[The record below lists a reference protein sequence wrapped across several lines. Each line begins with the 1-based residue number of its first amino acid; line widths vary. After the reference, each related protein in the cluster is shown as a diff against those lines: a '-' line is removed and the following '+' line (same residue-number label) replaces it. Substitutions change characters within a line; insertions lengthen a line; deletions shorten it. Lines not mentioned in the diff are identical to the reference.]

1 MKKRFSFVQSLV
13 AALTLSAGIGFNDA
27 TQAAIISVQVDNI
40 GSVTDITSGSPEEA
54 AGFLVGEDIQLN
66 FTFDDTTPDNNSDIG
81 AASYEDPNATLTLT
95 GLTSGST
102 LSYFGGIDL
111 ELDDDQELEIDG
123 LLSEATSSIT
133 PVFDGDIDFDTSGT
147 PFFSDVDDLSSV
159 FADLFANPFPNLSDN
174 SSSSDFFDGI
184 ESVNGMT
191 IGPVPN
197 PATFTNVTPAASVPE
212 PSSMLS
218 LLLIGVPFVVK
229 GVRHRNNKS

>member
-40 GSVTDITSGSPEEA
+40 GSVTSITSGSPEEA

-66 FTFDDTTPDNNSDIG
+66 FTFDDTTPDNNPDIG
-81 AASYEDPNATLTLT
+81 AASYQDPNGTLTLT

-123 LLSEATSSIT
+123 IPADATPSIT
-133 PVFDGDIDFDTSGT
+133 PALNGDIDLNTQGT

-159 FADLFANPFPNLSDN
+159 FADLFANPFPNLSTSASN
-174 SSSSDFFDGI
+174 TAFWDGSA
-184 ESVNGMT
+184 SVTGMD

-197 PATFTNVTPAASVPE
+197 PATFTNVTPAAAVPE

-229 GVRHRNNKS
+229 GVRHRNK